1 MTTGARIRGSHGR
14 TATTAASATSG
25 AMSVT
30 RVGRETGNAD
40 SVGTI
45 VIRVHRAA
53 AGGAISRLRAIT
65 GGVMSGRR
73 TIARTVVGQIRSG
86 AIREILRT
94 IKGG

>member
-14 TATTAASATSG
+14 IATTAASATSG

-45 VIRVHRAA
+45 VIRAA

-94 IKGG
+94 IEGG